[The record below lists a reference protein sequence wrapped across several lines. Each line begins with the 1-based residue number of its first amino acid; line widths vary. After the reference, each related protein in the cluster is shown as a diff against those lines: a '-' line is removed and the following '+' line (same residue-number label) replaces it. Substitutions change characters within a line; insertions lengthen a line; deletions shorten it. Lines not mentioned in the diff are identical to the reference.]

1 MKGSEVVDD
10 RHIGKKLRIISNQIK
25 RKVEKKAASYGLEVT
40 SAQARIIGFVYRES
54 LTREIYQ
61 KDIEEEF
68 DIRRSSVTN
77 ILQLLEKNGY
87 INRVSVVEDARLKKI
102 VLTEKGVGI
111 HEIVLK
117 GILEVED
124 SLCAIY
130 SKEEFEQLI
139 YLLNKLSRN
148 L

>member
-1 MKGSEVVDD
+1 MDE
-10 RHIGKKLRIISNQIK
+10 RHIGKKLRILSNQIR
-25 RKVEKKAASYGLEVT
+25 RKIEKETAKSGLEVT
-40 SAQARIIGFVYRES
+40 SSQARIIHFVYRES

-111 HEIVLK
+111 LEIVFK
-117 GILEVED
+117 GIIEVED

-130 SKEEFEQLI
+130 SKEELEQLF
-139 YLLNKLSRN
+139 YLLNKLSNN
-148 L
+148 LMK